1 MQTTCCRIKTLCH
14 VLSFSELTPCL
25 RNFSVSQT
33 HFNFTFRNLLLF
45 SKSRQF
51 FLAYHSVEK
60 NQTFSQLKWKE
71 ERARV
76 SMKIPFSIPAL
87 KFLSSAVLKWNDM
100 ATSNKTNEIS
110 GFCGRYFFV
119 ELNEAD

>member
-1 MQTTCCRIKTLCH
+1 MQTTCCRIETLCH
-14 VLSFSELTPCL
+14 VLSFSELTLCL

-33 HFNFTFRNLLLF
+33 HFNFTFGNLFLF
-45 SKSRQF
+45 SKSGQF

-60 NQTFSQLKWKE
+60 NQTFSLLKWKE
-71 ERARV
+71 ERRRV
-76 SMKIPFSIPAL
+76 YMKIPFSIPAL

-100 ATSNKTNEIS
+100 ATSNKINEIS
-110 GFCGRYFFV
+110 RFCGRYFFV